1 MLQYLLL
8 LETDREKEFFT
19 SIYTA
24 HREEM
29 FFIAYDILHNNADA
43 EDIVHESFLSLID
56 HVDKIIYKEPYQA
69 WHYMKTTVKHKCF
82 NLYRRR
88 KSLEEVELD
97 EGWMQEE
104 HAADKGP
111 DLLIEDYELQEAMS
125 GLLKQLKEP
134 YQEVLALQYY
144 HELTPN
150 EIAKEMGKTPDN
162 IRHISMRAKRKLQDI
177 LEQNKRWNG

>member
-29 FFIAYDILHNNADA
+29 FFIAYSILHNRADA

-56 HVDKIIYKEPYQA
+56 HVDKIIDKEPYQA
-69 WHYMKTTVKHKCF
+69 WHYMKTTVKHKSF
-82 NLYRRR
+82 NLYHRK

-97 EGWMQEE
+97 ENWMQEE
-104 HAADKGP
+104 NATDKGP
-111 DLLIEDYELQEAMS
+111 DLLMEDSELQEAMS
-125 GLLKQLKEP
+125 GLLKQLKTP

-144 HELTPN
+144 HEMTPN

-162 IRHISMRAKRKLQDI
+162 IRHISMRAKRKLQSI
-177 LEQNKRWNG
+177 LEENGMWNG